1 MRGTARDTLPR
12 ISAGAVFGSAESRR
26 RSPARIGKAL
36 FAFSMEWSGVQSGY
50 GSAGALVV
58 FLVWVYY
65 TARIIQIG
73 AEVVAAGAYE
83 QLRAGTTQLTA
94 RWRGV

>member
-1 MRGTARDTLPR
+1 
-12 ISAGAVFGSAESRR
+12 
-26 RSPARIGKAL
+26 
-36 FAFSMEWSGVQSGY
+36 MEWSSVQSRY
-50 GSAGALVV
+50 GAAGALVV

-65 TARIIQIG
+65 TAQIILFG

-83 QLRAGTTQLTA
+83 QLRAGTAQLTA